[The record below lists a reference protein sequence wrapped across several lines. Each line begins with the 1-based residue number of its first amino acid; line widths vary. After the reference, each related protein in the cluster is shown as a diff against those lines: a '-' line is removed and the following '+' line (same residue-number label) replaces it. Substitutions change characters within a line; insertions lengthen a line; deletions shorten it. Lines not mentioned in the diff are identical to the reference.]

1 MNHVAELLTSQD
13 VAKPLFAE
21 QILTGYVIFTYD
33 KNSDIHMGARF
44 YRHIDT
50 LRAMGKLKGK
60 IIKTFGMY
68 DGVIEDS
75 FIAHREDFYNHI
87 LNSGY
92 VNEQESF
99 LMVPEDQRQPV
110 WLEYQRSGVTEM
122 LGRMKSSTEMPMTL
136 GWTYRPDLKLYFY
149 V

>member
-1 MNHVAELLTSQD
+1 ME
-13 VAKPLFAE
+13 
-21 QILTGYVIFTYD
+21 YVIFTYD
-33 KNSDIHMGARF
+33 KNSDTHMSAKF

-75 FIAHREDFYNHI
+75 FIARRDDFKDHI

-92 VNEQESF
+92 VSEQESF
-99 LMVPEDQRQPV
+99 LMVPEDQRQPA
-110 WLEYQRSGVTEM
+110 WLEYQHQNHTEV